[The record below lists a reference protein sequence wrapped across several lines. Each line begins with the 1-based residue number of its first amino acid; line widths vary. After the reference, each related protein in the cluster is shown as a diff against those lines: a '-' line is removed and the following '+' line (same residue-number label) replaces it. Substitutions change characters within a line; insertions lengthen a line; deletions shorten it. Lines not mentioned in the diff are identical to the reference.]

1 MSGLMRLIPESINRF
16 NLYLKGNRL
25 IGVSGEI
32 ALPDLASITNTIS
45 GAGIAGEMERAIIGM
60 FGSIKQEIP
69 FRMLSKDMLKLY
81 NPMEP
86 LELTLRASE
95 QSTVQGSGVIDF
107 QGMRVVFRGSP
118 TDIKLGNLKQGG
130 QMDSSVSLEL
140 SYILIEVDGETMFEL
155 DKLNDVF
162 VVDGVDLLEKVRKQC

>member
-1 MSGLMRLIPESINRF
+1 MNMIPESINRF
-16 NLYLKGNRL
+16 NMYLKGNRL

-32 ALPDLASITNTIS
+32 SLPDLSSMTSTVS
-45 GAGIAGEMERAIIGM
+45 GAGIAGEMESPSIGM

-81 NPMEP
+81 NPIEP
-86 LELTLRASE
+86 MELTLRASE
-95 QSTVQGSGVIDF
+95 QSTVQGSGIIDF
-107 QGMRVVFRGSP
+107 QGMRVVFRRRP
-118 TDIKLGNLKQGG
+118 VDIKLGNLKQGG
-130 QMDSSVSLEL
+130 PMDSSVSLEL

-162 VVDGVDLLEKVRKQC
+162 VVNGVDLLAKVRKQC

>member
-1 MSGLMRLIPESINRF
+1 MNMIPESINRF
-16 NLYLKGNRL
+16 NMYLKGNRL

-32 ALPDLASITNTIS
+32 SLPDLSSMTSTVS
-45 GAGIAGEMERAIIGM
+45 GAGIAGEMESPSIGM

-81 NPMEP
+81 NPIEP
-86 LELTLRASE
+86 MELTLRASE
-95 QSTVQGSGVIDF
+95 QS
-107 QGMRVVFRGSP
+107 VVFRGRP
-118 TDIKLGNLKQGG
+118 VDIKLGNLKQGG
-130 QMDSSVSLEL
+130 PMDSSVSLEL

-162 VVDGVDLLEKVRKQC
+162 VVNGVDLLAKVRKQC

>member
-1 MSGLMRLIPESINRF
+1 MNNNMIPESINRF
-16 NLYLKGNRL
+16 NMYLKGNRL

-32 ALPDLASITNTIS
+32 SLPDLPSMTNTYS
-45 GAGIAGEMERAIIGM
+45 GAGVAGEIERASIGM
-60 FGSIKQEIP
+60 FGSIKQELP
-69 FRMLSKDMLKLY
+69 FRMLSKDMLELY

-95 QSTVQGSGVIDF
+95 QSTVKGSGVIDF
-107 QGMRVVFRGSP
+107 QGMRIVFRGSP
-118 TDIKLGNLKQGG
+118 TDMKLGTLKQGG

-140 SYILIEVDGETMFEL
+140 VYILIEVDGETMFEL

-162 VVDGVDLLEKVRKQC
+162 IVNGVDLLEKVRKQC